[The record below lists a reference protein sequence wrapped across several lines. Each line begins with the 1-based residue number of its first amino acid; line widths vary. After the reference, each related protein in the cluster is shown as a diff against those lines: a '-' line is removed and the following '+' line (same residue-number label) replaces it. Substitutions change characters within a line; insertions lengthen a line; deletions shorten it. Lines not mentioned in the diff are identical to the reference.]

1 MNSAATGTGFGRQR
15 YDKIWQGMMFDDVA
29 ISCNFN
35 AVMNSMLLV
44 ASCCLLQGL
53 CEFSSFMNKFYF
65 GSVQN
70 PNVPTH
76 ECVLKWRI
84 IAKARTRV
92 AHFRWIWTSISSGMQ
107 NSLGLWKLLKL
118 TPVVCFLI
126 VSERHID
133 RARAAVCSYTSSC
146 IYDYTDTIQ
155 YMDQALPPPLP
166 PNGMGPIYCPRIK
179 SSPPPWC
186 GGDVVL
192 APSPCGVVGVWY
204 DLLGMYGVY
213 GRFGMACLES
223 MVCMVGMVCVAWM
236 VGIVWMVGM
245 VCKSVGYG
253 MFDMTLCMVCM
264 VCMVTMMGMEC
275 FLCKVGMVCMACMFG
290 IVCMVGVVVMF
301 HMYGMCGMYDRYDR
315 YGMYGIIGMYGR

>member
-1 MNSAATGTGFGRQR
+1 MWKWMCSQFSMQLDCKHCATERCGHWLAVEVIVHRHRISSLVVPRSSDELSCYWYRFWQTKVWQDMTR
-15 YDKIWQGMMFDDVA
+15 YDVWWC
-29 ISCNFN
+29 CNFN

-192 APSPCGVVGVWY
+192 APSPLWCGGGVVWFVGYVWCVWSVWY
-204 DLLGMYGVY
+204 GMFGKYGMYG
-213 GRFGMACLES
+213 
-223 MVCMVGMVCVAWM
+223 
-236 VGIVWMVGM
+236 
-245 VCKSVGYG
+245 
-253 MFDMTLCMVCM
+253 
-264 VCMVTMMGMEC
+264 
-275 FLCKVGMVCMACMFG
+275 
-290 IVCMVGVVVMF
+290 
-301 HMYGMCGMYDRYDR
+301 R
-315 YGMYGIIGMYGR
+315 YGMYGMNGWYCMDGRYGM